1 MAINLHSGVTP
12 ETFGK
17 VGYLLSS
24 TAEREGIYT
33 LNGVV
38 GLRHEAEII
47 GIPLTWHNYK
57 DTNNYRWTVAIVAEN
72 WCLTYRISMAVR
84 QGTANTKITVHTDQ
98 GDRVRYIFN
107 PVLDGNEESMIRDL
121 SLIRMSLD

>member
-47 GIPLTWHNYK
+47 GIPLTWHSN
-57 DTNNYRWTVAIVAEN
+57 RWTVAIVAEN